1 MKATVKQPTASV
13 LAARAPGFGDLL
25 PGAATIRRALEDRM
39 LQTFSAWGYELL
51 ETPAVELVSTLE
63 LGVEP
68 ERLRR
73 LFKFSDGDGRMLAM
87 VGERT
92 VPVARVAAGQLRQAA
107 LPLRLC
113 YLGPTFEGHPAPGS
127 GRQAFQAGAELIGA
141 HGAAADAEVVAM
153 AITALESAG
162 LGEFQVE
169 VGHVGF
175 FGGLM
180 ARLAPDQRS
189 RVLDALAGRDL
200 VELEQA
206 LAETDLRAAEQELL
220 LRFPA
225 LRGDPEI
232 LTAAVKMVD
241 NPASELAVNELQE
254 VHHLLEAH
262 GVAAR
267 VNLDLGAVRDFD
279 YYTGIIF
286 EVFSPELG
294 APLAAGGR
302 YDGLLERF
310 GRPCPATGL
319 VVFVDRVQGVL
330 REVGAQASP
339 DGALVGFAAEASAA
353 VELAAEMRR
362 GGTRVVMAVEPTDQ
376 DALLR
381 RAIAL
386 GLERVVFCEAGKRW
400 LLEAGGRRPFEG
412 QA

>member
-1 MKATVKQPTASV
+1 MKTTVKQRTV

-25 PGAATIRRALEDRM
+25 PGAAAVRRALEDRM
-39 LQTFSAWGYELL
+39 LHTFRAWGYELL
-51 ETPAVELVSTLE
+51 ETPAVELLSTLE
-63 LGVEP
+63 LGVGP

-92 VPVARVAAGQLRQAA
+92 VPVARLAAGQLRQAA

-141 HGAAADAEVVAM
+141 HGAPADAEVVAM
-153 AITALESAG
+153 AITALEACG
-162 LGEFQVE
+162 LEEFQVE

-180 ARLAPDQRS
+180 ARLAPDQRA
-189 RVLDALAGRDL
+189 RVLDALTGRDL
-200 VELEQA
+200 VALEQA

-232 LTAAVKMVD
+232 LTAAVKLVD

-286 EVFSPELG
+286 EVFSPALG
-294 APLAAGGR
+294 APLATGGR

-310 GRPCPATGL
+310 GRACPATGL

-330 REVGAQASP
+330 SEVSAQALP
-339 DGALVGFAAEASAA
+339 DGALVGFAGEASAA
-353 VELAAEMRR
+353 VQLAAELRR
-362 GGTRVVMAVEPTDQ
+362 GGSRVVMEVEPTDEG
-376 DALLR
+376 DLLR
-381 RAIAL
+381 RATVL
-386 GLERVVFCEAGKRW
+386 GFTRVVFCEAGKRW
-400 LLEAGGRRPFEG
+400 LLEAGGRRPY
-412 QA
+412 ADSA

>member
-1 MKATVKQPTASV
+1 
-13 LAARAPGFGDLL
+13 
-25 PGAATIRRALEDRM
+25 M
-39 LQTFSAWGYELL
+39 LDTFTAWGYELL
-51 ETPAVELVSTLE
+51 ETPAVELLSTLE
-63 LGVEP
+63 LGVEA

-153 AITALESAG
+153 AITALEACG

-189 RVLDALAGRDL
+189 RVLDALSGRDL

-232 LTAAVKMVD
+232 LTAAVKLVD
-241 NPASELAVNELQE
+241 NPASELAVNELRE
-254 VHHLLEAH
+254 VHGLLEAH

-279 YYTGIIF
+279 YYTGTIF
-286 EVFSPELG
+286 EVFSPALG

-310 GRPCPATGL
+310 GHPCPATGL

-330 REVGAQASP
+330 RQVGAQAVAE
-339 DGALVGFAAEASAA
+339 GALVGFAHDASTA
-353 VELAAEMRR
+353 VELAAELRR
-362 GGTRVVMAVEPTDQ
+362 GGTRVVMEVEPTDEGN
-376 DALLR
+376 LLR
-381 RAIAL
+381 RAGSL
-386 GLERVVFCEAGKRW
+386 GFTRVLFCEAGKRW
-400 LLEAGGRRPFEG
+400 LLEAGGRRPYLDP
-412 QA
+412 A